1 MSTSAR
7 ATIARALRQS
17 ANPSPAHGAG
27 GTRGAASRRVPR
39 APVRTLL
46 VTGAAITGTG
56 LLLAA
61 CSSGPQ
67 AAAPGG
73 TPAMRKA
80 AQAQRAPVAPVP
92 GSAASG
98 DLTFNTAAGARA
110 VHLPR
115 TTSMPLPPS
124 QSIIYTANLTVRAKD
139 VTTAASLATNAVMGV
154 GGYVA
159 GEQVVIPPS
168 GTPGTAQVNLTLK
181 IPVARY
187 PAMLTSL
194 KALGRPIMFSQ
205 HATDV
210 TQEVVD
216 VNSRVTSAQAAITQ
230 LRTLLSRAGTVGD
243 LLAVQDQINSQE
255 ANLEALLA
263 QQRALAHET
272 SYATVSM
279 LILGPHQLVVHHKK
293 GKRHGFVAGLAA
305 GWHALGA
312 AVTALLTAIGAALP
326 FVVIVALAGV
336 IVVGSRR
343 RNSRRRPSAPPPVPP
358 SATS

>member
-7 ATIARALRQS
+7 ATIARALRLS
-17 ANPSPAHGAG
+17 AHLSPAHGAG
-27 GTRGAASRRVPR
+27 GTREVASRRVPR
-39 APVRTLL
+39 TPVRTLL
-46 VTGAAITGTG
+46 VTGAAVTGTG
-56 LLLAA
+56 LLVAA
-61 CSSGPQ
+61 CSGGSESGGVT
-67 AAAPGG
+67 AAP
-73 TPAMRKA
+73 AIHR
-80 AQAQRAPVAPVP
+80 QALRAPVAHVP
-92 GSAASG
+92 GSASG
-98 DLTFNTAAGARA
+98 DLTFNTAAGARVA
-110 VHLPR
+110 SGAR

-124 QSIIYTANLTVRAKD
+124 QSIIYTANITVRAKD

-159 GEQVVIPPS
+159 GEQVIIPPS

-243 LLAVQDQINSQE
+243 LLAVQDHINTQE

-263 QQRALAHET
+263 QQRALAHQT

-279 LILGPHQLVVHHKK
+279 LILGPHQVIVHHKK
-293 GKRHGFVAGLAA
+293 SKRHGFVAGLAA

-326 FVVIVALAGV
+326 FAVIVALAGG

-358 SATS
+358 SATG